1 MKLEGMDKFEYLPGE
16 TVMAKRDTLMRIDF
30 PEADLTS
37 PTQCTALVIDE
48 SYLEQQLG
56 RINEYHRERP
66 LEWSLN
72 LDDLVLKNNEQ
83 LALISSRM
91 IKVLTS
97 NDPLKQFEAEII
109 LRELILSLIRIQ
121 NLKNVQRDFTSNDNR
136 GPMEAI
142 FAHINANLTAEIK
155 IEELCKLV
163 GMSKSSLYRLF
174 TEEFGK
180 SPVQLVL
187 EERMRYACELLSRQ
201 PEMKIKEVAYAS
213 GFNDPNY
220 FNRTFR
226 KSIGCTPLDY
236 KRQQCF

>member
-1 MKLEGMDKFEYLPGE
+1 MRLEGMDEFDYVPGE

-30 PEADLTS
+30 PEADLNS
-37 PTQCTALVIDE
+37 PTQCTALVVDE

-56 RINEYHRERP
+56 RINEFHKERAV
-66 LEWSLN
+66 EWKLN
-72 LDDLVLKNNEQ
+72 LNDLVLKNNEQ

-121 NLKNVQRDFTSNDNR
+121 NLKNVQREYATNDNR

-155 IEELCKLV
+155 VEELCKLV

-174 TEEFGK
+174 TDEFGK

-187 EERMRYACELLSRQ
+187 EERMRYACELITRH
-201 PEMKIKEVAYAS
+201 PEMKMKEVAYAS

-220 FNRTFR
+220 FNRAFR
-226 KSIGCTPLDY
+226 RGVGCTPLEF